1 MLNKLTFTLAA
12 LSLITANASAAV
24 ITYTDRIAFEAAVAN
39 FTIDNLNDVTDGHK
53 PTGLDRGAYLFTMD
67 SFGCNSGPGQCGDNT
82 VDGFTYPAYIWTYG
96 SGSFIFDNAIHAFG
110 LDYGNYNSST
120 ASVILNGY
128 SASTTDGG
136 FFGIIDSNAFTTV
149 TYSATG
155 SGSLFD
161 NVTYSATQTSQVPE
175 PGALALIGLGLVG
188 LAVARRR
195 NLA

>member
-1 MLNKLTFTLAA
+1 MLTKLIFALAG
-12 LSLITANASAAV
+12 LSFFTANASAAV
-24 ITYTDRIAFEAAVAN
+24 ITYTDRTAFEAAAASYA
-39 FTIDNLNDVTDGHK
+39 IDNLNDVTDGYK
-53 PTGLDRGAYLFTMD
+53 STGLDRGAYLFTMD

-96 SGSFIFDNAIHAFG
+96 LGSFIFDDAIYAFG

-128 SASTTDGG
+128 SASTTNGG
-136 FFGIIDSNAFTTV
+136 FFGIIDSNAFSTV
-149 TYSATG
+149 NYSATG

-161 NVTYSATQTSQVPE
+161 NVTYSATQTNQIPE
-175 PGALALIGLGLVG
+175 PGALVLMGLGLVG

>member
-1 MLNKLTFTLAA
+1 MSTKLIFALAGLTFF
-12 LSLITANASAAV
+12 TANVSAAV
-24 ITYTDRIAFEAAVAN
+24 MTYTDRTAFEAAAASYN
-39 FTIDNLNDVTDGHK
+39 IDSLNDITDGHK
-53 PTGLDRGAYLFTMD
+53 PTGVDRGAYSFTMN

-82 VDGFTYPAYIWTYG
+82 VDGFTYPAYIWTYDP
-96 SGSFIFDNAIHAFG
+96 GSFIFDSAIYAFG
-110 LDYGNYNSST
+110 LDYGNYSSST

-128 SASTTDGG
+128 SASTTNGG

-161 NVTYSATQTSQVPE
+161 NVTYSATQTNQVPE
-175 PGALALIGLGLVG
+175 PGALVLMGLGLVG